1 MRTVNADEAARL
13 TEPKSEDGVFEVSVA
28 LLVCAEGPGN
38 EVAPFVGA
46 TFASSVDASCDI
58 DVILVDCGGWIVL
71 SAGVKVS
78 RAGEHECDGT
88 ADSRD
93 AEMYGSLT

>member
-28 LLVCAEGPGN
+28 LPFCAEGPGDGD
-38 EVAPFVGA
+38 ASFVGA

-58 DVILVDCGGWIVL
+58 DVILVGCGGWIAL
-71 SAGVKVS
+71 SAVVEVP
-78 RAGEHECDGT
+78 RAGEHDGGGT
-88 ADSRD
+88 ATSRD
-93 AEMYGSLT
+93 AEMCGSLT